1 MEKFNTVYNKIVK
14 ENEDSS
20 VVQITLA
27 LNADIV
33 RRIEK
38 GAEQDIKS
46 LLETEINQNPDSFI
60 EMMGYENW

>member
-1 MEKFNTVYNKIVK
+1 MSTSALKLKIVK